1 MAVETGLPPGRV
13 IGTGTMLDTARL
25 KQIIGRQA
33 NIDAHSIHAY
43 VVGEH
48 GDSEVVLWSS
58 ARVGGVPLPAWP
70 GWDRTREPA
79 LADQVRCA
87 AYEIIQRKGATNHA
101 IGLATANLLRCVLRD
116 ERRVL
121 TVSRLQE
128 GTAGIRD
135 VTLSLPAVVG
145 AGGASSVVE
154 PEMSIEERKALER
167 SADVLRAALKSVA
180 SSS

>member
-1 MAVETGLPPGRV
+1 
-13 IGTGTMLDTARL
+13 
-25 KQIIGRQA
+25 
-33 NIDAHSIHAY
+33 
-43 VVGEH
+43 
-48 GDSEVVLWSS
+48 
-58 ARVGGVPLPAWP
+58 
-70 GWDRTREPA
+70 
-79 LADQVRCA
+79 VRCA